1 MRCIA
6 ISGKMGSGKTTL
18 TQEIMRQLD
27 AAGFS
32 AAHVSLAGPV
42 KEVAHRYFG
51 MNPNTKDRA
60 LLQAIG
66 QGFRTIRSDVWIELL
81 KQQCADPQTIYIC
94 DDVRFRNEVQALQSD
109 DWRLIRLSVSEQ
121 EQQRRLEMAYG
132 AEWTEHWKNRFEAS
146 ETDLDSASEIEW
158 SEIFHDLPLRSV
170 PDAAAEIIA
179 SILNSKEVN
188 A

>member
-27 AAGFS
+27 EAGIP

-51 MNPNTKDRA
+51 MEQGTKDRA

-66 QGFRTIRSDVWIELL
+66 QGFRAIHPEVWIQLL
-81 KQQCADPQTIYIC
+81 QQRCGDSQTVYIC
-94 DDVRFRNEVQALQSD
+94 DDVRFRNEVKALQAD
-109 DWRLIRLSVSEQ
+109 GWTLIRLPVSEQ

-132 AEWTEHWKNRFEAS
+132 TQWQEHWRNRFEAS
-146 ETDLDSASEIEW
+146 ETDLDEAPEIQW
-158 SEIFHDLPLRSV
+158 SGQFSDLPLEEV
-170 PDAAAEIIA
+170 PVVAAEIIS

>member
-6 ISGKMGSGKTTL
+6 IAGKMGSGKTTL
-18 TQEIMRQLD
+18 TQEIMRQLE
-27 AAGFS
+27 AEGIP

-51 MNPNTKDRA
+51 MEQGTKDRA

-66 QGFRTIRSDVWIELL
+66 QGFRAIRPEVWIDLL
-81 KQQCADPQTIYIC
+81 QRQCGDSTTVYIC
-94 DDVRFRNEVQALQSD
+94 DDVRFRNEVKALQAD
-109 DWRLIRLSVSEQ
+109 DWMLIRLTVSEQ

-132 AEWTEHWKNRFEAS
+132 ELWTEHWRNRFEAS
-146 ETDLDSASEIEW
+146 ETDLDAASEIQWTGE
-158 SEIFHDLPLRSV
+158 FPDLLLESV
-170 PDAAAEIIA
+170 PDIAAEIVS